1 MGGRMV
7 DGQWVT
13 KDQWEASKTGEFKR
27 QESAF
32 RSTTVHPEPGRY
44 HLYVSYACP
53 WAHRTLISRALLG
66 LEAVMSYSTVHP
78 VMLDDG
84 WVFEPGDA
92 RFPTEDPLHGEPF
105 LRNLYL
111 RADARFT
118 GRITVPMLWD
128 TQTDT
133 LVNNESAEII
143 RMMATDF
150 APLGTTGRDLYPDA
164 LRGQIDDAMARFYQP
179 INNGVY
185 RCGFAQTETAYR
197 SAHDELFAA
206 LDEWDA
212 ALADRA
218 FICGDAPTIADIA
231 LYTTLVRFDPVYY
244 VHFKTSKKHVYE
256 YPNLWAFVR
265 RVHALPGVA
274 ETLRLDHITTHY
286 FASHRQLNPRGFVP
300 DGPDMDA
307 LLRQPV

>member
-1 MGGRMV
+1 
-7 DGQWVT
+7 
-13 KDQWEASKTGEFKR
+13 
-27 QESAF
+27 
-32 RSTTVHPEPGRY
+32 
-44 HLYVSYACP
+44 
-53 WAHRTLISRALLG
+53 
-66 LEAVMSYSTVHP
+66 MSYSTVHP

-84 WVFEPGDA
+84 WVFEPDDA

-133 LVNNESAEII
+133 LVNNESADII

-150 APLGTTGRDLYPDA
+150 APLGTTGRDLYPEA
-164 LRGQIDDAMARFYQP
+164 LRAQIDDAMARFYQP

-218 FICGDAPTIADIA
+218 FICGCL
-231 LYTTLVRFDPVYY
+231 LYTSP
-244 VHFKTSKKHVYE
+244 S
-256 YPNLWAFVR
+256 
-265 RVHALPGVA
+265 
-274 ETLRLDHITTHY
+274 
-286 FASHRQLNPRGFVP
+286 PR
-300 DGPDMDA
+300 D
-307 LLRQPV
+307 